1 MNDKS
6 QEHSYPDLSVVVAIV
21 GDTTSPRAD
30 VAHLTENLQRL
41 TSGQIDPPSIEV
53 IVPYLNHVDGIEA
66 LSNVFP
72 QVVFLPVNDI
82 DMSAYQGGG
91 REHHDVIRARGMQI
105 AKGRLVALLE
115 DCALPAENWARAVV
129 DAHESDFA
137 GIGGAIENSVDRALN
152 WSVYFC
158 DFGRYQNP
166 LPPGPSDFASDAN
179 TSYKAADLALI
190 APVWEKSFR
199 EVVVNE
205 ALKQKG
211 RTVAL
216 DPSII
221 VNQNRKGLS
230 LGDALQERFV
240 WGQSYAATRNVSL
253 SFPKRLFYAALS
265 PILPALL
272 FFRHASTAQS
282 RKNNFGA
289 FMRAAPLTV
298 LLLMS
303 WSFGEAIGYLVGV
316 KENK

>member
-1 MNDKS
+1 MNNES
-6 QEHSYPDLSVVVAIV
+6 PDLSVVVAIV
-21 GDTTSPRAD
+21 SDTTSPHAD
-30 VAHLTENLQRL
+30 VAHLRESLQRL

-53 IVPYLNHVDGIEA
+53 IVPYLNHVDGIDA
-66 LSNVFP
+66 LSNEFP

-82 DMSAYQGGG
+82 DMSAYKGGG

-129 DAHESDFA
+129 DTHESDFA
-137 GIGGAIENSVDRALN
+137 GVGGAIENGVDKALN

-166 LPPGPSDFASDAN
+166 VPPGPSDFASDAN
-179 TSYKAADLALI
+179 TSYKAADLTLI

-199 EVVVNE
+199 EVVVNA

-211 RTVAL
+211 REVAL
-216 DPSII
+216 DPNIV

-240 WGQSYAATRNVSL
+240 WGQSYAATRNKSL

-265 PILPALL
+265 PVLPVLL
-272 FFRHASTAQS
+272 LFRHARIAKA
-282 RKNNFGA
+282 RKHNFGA
-289 FMRAAPLTV
+289 FMRSAPLTFI
-298 LLLMS
+298 LLLS
-303 WSFGEAIGYLVGV
+303 WSVGEAIGYLTGV
-316 KENK
+316 KENN